1 MLVPSYKPLKRT
13 LVERGMTAA
22 ELRHLADI
30 APNTFTKINKND
42 WIALKIIA
50 KICEALNCRV
60 QDVIEF
66 VDDGAN

>member
-22 ELRHLADI
+22 EMREKADI
-30 APNTFTKINKND
+30 APNTLTKINKNE
-42 WIALKIIA
+42 WLALKIIA
-50 KICEALNCRV
+50 RICQALNCRV
-60 QDVIEF
+60 EDVIEF